1 MSIRIQLLLV
11 GLAIMAYLGAR
22 WWWLERKADKLSPRE
37 DATPQPL
44 SAEPSERIEP
54 TMPMAHGLQA
64 DVPPNEREHPEFSD
78 TQVLADLPLA
88 TIDRSAILNQQ
99 IDCMAMLDIDEP
111 CSGDFALSL
120 LPATRRIGS
129 KTWLVEG
136 LNTLTEKWEP
146 VVSGQMYR
154 YFQAGIQLVNRNG
167 PLNDVEFSE
176 FVAKAGDVAD
186 GLGASTEFPEMLA
199 EVSRAEV
206 LAQFTKAH
214 DVRLSL
220 NVHARRAAWSF
231 PYLQQHARSAG
242 FVAGALPGRWIL
254 GDSRQD
260 MIALTIDSHLAMAD
274 DLDAVPIRKLTLSLD
289 VPQVAR
295 IDDHNQKPFDVMSDI
310 AIKLCASMEAVIAD
324 EQGHTVDL
332 EALQRTSTELEA
344 VYDRLDEVGL
354 SAGSPMA
361 KRLFS

>member
-11 GLAIMAYLGAR
+11 GLVIMTYLGAR
-22 WWWLERKADKLSPRE
+22 WWWLERKAVKKTPRE
-37 DATPQPL
+37 DDALEPL
-44 SAEPSERIEP
+44 SVMPSERIEP
-54 TMPMAHGLQA
+54 TMPSAHGLTTEA
-64 DVPPNEREHPEFSD
+64 PLSEPAHPEFSD
-78 TQVLADLPLA
+78 TQVFADLPLV
-88 TIDRSAILNQQ
+88 TVDRSAILNQQ
-99 IDCMAMLDIDEP
+99 IDCIAMLDIDEP
-111 CSGDFALSL
+111 CSGDVALSL

-136 LNTLTEKWEP
+136 LNTLTDKWEP
-146 VVSGQMYR
+146 VVAGQMYR

-176 FVAKAGDVAD
+176 FVAKASEVAD

-199 EVSRAEV
+199 EVARAEQ
-206 LAQFTKAH
+206 LAQFTRAH

-220 NVHARRAAWSF
+220 NVHAKRAAWSF
-231 PYLQQHARSAG
+231 PYLQQHARNAG

-295 IDDHNQKPFDVMSDI
+295 TGDDKQKPFDVMSDV
-310 AIKLCASMEAVIAD
+310 AIKLCASMEAAILD
-324 EQGHTVDL
+324 EQGRTVDVQ
-332 EALQRTSTELEA
+332 ALQLTASELEG
-344 VYDRLDEVGL
+344 VYDRLDASGM

>member
-11 GLAIMAYLGAR
+11 GLVIMAYLGAR
-22 WWWLERKADKLSPRE
+22 WWWLERKAGKRLPRE
-37 DATPQPL
+37 DDALEPL
-44 SAEPSERIEP
+44 SSKPSERIEP
-54 TMPMAHGLQA
+54 TMSTAYGFAAESPSETA
-64 DVPPNEREHPEFSD
+64 PHPEFSD
-78 TQVLADLPLA
+78 TQVLAELPLA

-99 IDCMAMLDIDEP
+99 IDCIAMLDIDEP
-111 CSGDFALSL
+111 CSGDMALSL

-136 LNTLTEKWEP
+136 LNTLTDKWEP
-146 VVSGQMYR
+146 VVAGQMYR

-176 FVAKAGDVAD
+176 FVAKASDVAD

-199 EVSRAEV
+199 EVARAEQ
-206 LAQFTKAH
+206 LAQFTRAH

-220 NVHARRAAWSF
+220 NVHAKRAAWSF
-231 PYLQQHARSAG
+231 PYLQQHVRNAG

-274 DLDAVPIRKLTLSLD
+274 DLDAVPIHKLTLSLD

-295 IDDHNQKPFDVMSDI
+295 IDLDKQKPFDVMSDV
-310 AIKLCASMEAVIAD
+310 AIQLCASMEAAILD
-324 EQGHTVDL
+324 EQGRTVDV
-332 EALQRTSTELEA
+332 EALQLTATELEG
-344 VYDRLDEVGL
+344 VYDRLDEAGL
-354 SAGSPMA
+354 PAGSFMA